1 MLKVGIL
8 GMGGMGWQHARRY
21 PHVPNAEAANAA
33 IVAIADIIPERL
45 EAKEAVAI
53 NLGGEATALDLSQA
67 ARYPEA
73 AQLIAEADVDVV
85 DICLPT
91 YLHAQYAI
99 AALEA
104 GLHVLC
110 EKPMALSVTDCDR
123 MIAAAR
129 AADRR
134 LMIAQCIRF
143 WPEYLYLQK
152 LVTEQ
157 PLGALLSLNMFRIGG
172 RPRWSPDNW
181 FLDPKRSGGALLDLH
196 IHDVDYVNA
205 VFGVPDKLYATGRT
219 TEEPE
224 SYDIIHACFA
234 YDNGPQIHMHAGWS
248 TAQVPFQAGFD
259 AWFERGFVR
268 YADGKLTVFDNLERA
283 EGHPADIEPGDGY
296 LNEIA
301 YLLNCVETGAQPT
314 RCLPESTRDSIAL
327 IDKEIESIKSLVR

>member
-8 GMGGMGWQHARRY
+8 GMGGMGWHHARRY
-21 PHVPNAEAANAA
+21 ARLPNAR
-33 IVAIADIIPERL
+33 IVAIADVVPERL
-45 EAKEAVAI
+45 EAKEAVSI
-53 NLGGEATALDLSQA
+53 NLAGGEGVFDFSSV

-73 AQLIAEADVDVV
+73 GQLIADADVDIV

-91 YLHAQYAI
+91 YLHAPYAI
-99 AALEA
+99 RALEA

-110 EKPMALSVTDCDR
+110 EKPMALTVADCDR
-123 MIAAAR
+123 MIAAAK

-134 LMIAQCIRF
+134 LMIAQCLRF

-152 LVTEQ
+152 LIVEK
-157 PLGALLSLNMFRIGG
+157 PLGDLLSLNMFRIGG

-205 VFGVPDKLYATGRT
+205 VFGMPDRLYATGRT

-224 SYDIIHACFA
+224 SYDIIHACFN
-234 YDNGPQIHMHAGWS
+234 YDSGPQIHMHAGWS
-248 TAQVPFQAGFD
+248 TAQIPFQAGFE

-268 YADGKLTVFDNLERA
+268 YTNGALTVFDDLNEVKS
-283 EGHPADIEPGDGY
+283 HPAAIEPGDGY

-301 YLLNCVETGAQPT
+301 YFIGCVTTGAQPT
-314 RCLPESTRDSIAL
+314 RCMPESTRDSIAL
-327 IDKEIESIKSLVR
+327 IDREIVSIRSKI

>member
-8 GMGGMGWQHARRY
+8 GMGGMGWFHARRY
-21 PHVPNAEAANAA
+21 PQVPNAA
-33 IVAIADIIPERL
+33 IVAIADIVPERL

-53 NLGGEATALDLSQA
+53 NLAGGEAVLDLSQA

-73 AQLIAEADVDVV
+73 GQLIAEADVDVV

-91 YLHAQYAI
+91 DLHAPYAI
-99 AALEA
+99 KALKA

-110 EKPMALSVTDCDR
+110 EKPMALSVTDCNR

-134 LMIAQCIRF
+134 LMIAQCLRF
-143 WPEYLYLQK
+143 WPEYLYLQR
-152 LVTEQ
+152 LIVEQ
-157 PLGALLSLNMFRIGG
+157 PLGALVSLNMSRIGG
-172 RPRWSPDNW
+172 RPGWSPDNW

-205 VFGVPDKLYATGRT
+205 VFGMPDKLYATGRAMA
-219 TEEPE
+219 EPD
-224 SYDIIHACFA
+224 SYDVIHACFT
-234 YDNGPQIHMHAGWS
+234 YDGGPQVHIHGGWS

-268 YADGKLTVFDNLERA
+268 YANGELTVFDNLEKVA
-283 EGHPADIEPGDGY
+283 GHPVEVEPGDGY
-296 LNEIA
+296 RDEIA
-301 YLLNCVETGAQPT
+301 YFFDCVENGAPLS
-314 RCLPESTRDSIAL
+314 RCMPESTRDSIAL
-327 IDKEIESIKSLVR
+327 IDREIESIKSLVL

>member
-1 MLKVGIL
+1 MLKIGIL
-8 GMGGMGWQHARRY
+8 GMGGMGWYHARRY
-21 PHVPNAEAANAA
+21 PQLPNAQ
-33 IVAIADIIPERL
+33 IVAITDIVPERL
-45 EAKEAVAI
+45 EAKDAVSI
-53 NLGGEATALDLSQA
+53 NLAGSEAAFDLSRV

-73 AQLIAEADVDVV
+73 GQLIAEADVDVV

-110 EKPMALSVTDCDR
+110 EKPMALSVADCDR

-134 LMIAQCIRF
+134 LMIAQCLRF
-143 WPEYLYLQK
+143 WPEYVYLTQ
-152 LVTEQ
+152 LITER
-157 PLGALLSLNMFRIGG
+157 PLGALLSLNMARIGG

-181 FLDPKRSGGALLDLH
+181 FLDPKLSGGALLDLH

-205 VFGVPDKLYATGRT
+205 VFGVPDTLHATGRAT
-219 TEEPE
+219 THPD
-224 SYDIIHACFA
+224 SYDIIHACFN
-234 YDNGPQIHMHAGWS
+234 YDDGPQIHMHAGWS
-248 TAQVPFQAGFD
+248 TAQVPFQSGFD

-268 YADGKLTVFDNLERA
+268 YANGELTVFDNLEKVESKPA
-283 EGHPADIEPGDGY
+283 EYARGDAY

-301 YLLNCVETGAQPT
+301 YFLECVETGAQPS
-314 RCLPESTRDSIAL
+314 RCMPESTRDSIAL
-327 IDKEIESIKSLVR
+327 IDREIQSIKSQVSES

>member
-8 GMGGMGWQHARRY
+8 GMGGMGWHHARRY
-21 PHVPNAEAANAA
+21 PHVPDAQ
-33 IVAIADIIPERL
+33 IVAIADVIPERL
-45 EAKEAVAI
+45 EAKDAVAI
-53 NLGGEATALDLSQA
+53 NLAGGEATLDLSRA

-110 EKPMALSVTDCDR
+110 EKPMALSVADCDR

-134 LMIAQCIRF
+134 LMIAQCLRF

-152 LVTEQ
+152 LITEQ

-205 VFGVPDKLYATGRT
+205 VFGMPDSLYATGRT

-224 SYDIIHACFA
+224 SYDIIHACFN
-234 YDNGPQIHMHAGWS
+234 YDGGPQIHMHAGWS

-268 YADGKLTVFDNLERA
+268 YADWKLTVFDNLEKT

-301 YLLNCVETGAQPT
+301 YFLDCVETGTQPT

-327 IDKEIESIKSLVR
+327 IDKEIESIESLVR

>member
-1 MLKVGIL
+1 MLKIGIL
-8 GMGGMGWQHARRY
+8 GMGGMGWHHARRY
-21 PHVPNAEAANAA
+21 PHVPNAQ
-33 IVAIADIIPERL
+33 ITAIADVVPERL

-53 NLGGEATALDLSQA
+53 NLEDGAKALDLSQA
-67 ARYPEA
+67 ARYPSA

-91 YLHAQYAI
+91 YLHAEYAI

-104 GLHVLC
+104 GIHVLC
-110 EKPMALSVTDCDR
+110 EKPMALSVADCDR

-134 LMIAQCIRF
+134 LMIAQCLRF

-152 LVTEQ
+152 MIIEQ
-157 PLGALLSLNMFRIGG
+157 PLGALLSLNMSRIGG

-181 FLDPKRSGGALLDLH
+181 FLDPQRSGGALLDLH

-205 VFGVPDKLYATGRT
+205 VFGAPDRLYATGRAMA
-219 TEEPE
+219 EPN
-224 SYDIIHACFA
+224 SYDVIHACFG
-234 YDNGPQIHMHAGWS
+234 YDGGPQIHMHAGWS

-259 AWFERGFVR
+259 AWFERGFAR
-268 YADGKLTVFDNLERA
+268 YADWKLTVFDNLDEVA
-283 EGHPADIEPGDGY
+283 GHPADIEPGDGY

-301 YLLNCVETGAQPT
+301 YFLDCVETGAQPT

-327 IDKEIESIKSLVR
+327 IDKEIESIKSLVS

>member
-8 GMGGMGWQHARRY
+8 GMGGMGWHHARRY
-21 PHVPNAEAANAA
+21 PHVPNAQIE
-33 IVAIADIIPERL
+33 AIADVIPERL
-45 EAKEAVAI
+45 EAKEAIAI
-53 NLGGEATALDLSQA
+53 NLAGGETALDLSQV
-67 ARYPEA
+67 ARYPDA
-73 AQLIAEADVDVV
+73 AQLIAAADVDVV

-110 EKPMALSVTDCDR
+110 EKPMALSVADCDR

-157 PLGALLSLNMFRIGG
+157 SLGALLSLNLFRISG
-172 RPRWSPDNW
+172 RPLWSPSNW

-205 VFGVPDKLYATGRT
+205 VFGVPDDLYATGRV

-224 SYDIIHACFA
+224 SYDIIHACFT
-234 YDNGPQIHMHAGWS
+234 YDGGPQIHMHAGWS

-268 YADGKLTVFDNLERA
+268 YADWKLTVFDNLEQVN
-283 EGHPADIEPGDGY
+283 GYPADIEPGDGY

-301 YLLNCVETGAQPT
+301 YFLDCVETGAALT

-327 IDKEIESIKSLVR
+327 IDRETESIRSKT